1 MSHPR
6 KVTSFSF
13 ADDNVNVCTKSTMQ
27 TPKFGIIAALTKDG
41 IIGCNGKLPWA
52 SIAQDRDHFVN
63 TTRNKILIVG
73 RKTFADEDQTGS
85 HIKHVRVCIVVSR
98 TIDASD
104 LVSGKGHTKGPD
116 VKLARTFDEAL
127 HLSRELSGNNDL
139 CKTDGDIDCW
149 VAGGE
154 RIYREALQHSICQE
168 VHLTHIDMTLE
179 DQTSE
184 EKSIAYFPIDCLTQ
198 NGFEE
203 VSRVNSGLCTFS
215 VYKRQLPAKK

>member
-1 MSHPR
+1 M
-6 KVTSFSF
+6 
-13 ADDNVNVCTKSTMQ
+13 
-27 TPKFGIIAALTKDG
+27 
-41 IIGCNGKLPWA
+41 
-52 SIAQDRDHFVN
+52 
-63 TTRNKILIVG
+63 
-73 RKTFADEDQTGS
+73 
-85 HIKHVRVCIVVSR
+85 SR

-104 LVSGKGHTKGPD
+104 LVSGRGDKTGPD
-116 VKLARTFDEAL
+116 VKLARTFNEAL

-154 RIYREALQHSICQE
+154 CIYREALQHSNCQE
-168 VHLTHIDMTLE
+168 VHLTHIDMTVE
-179 DQTSE
+179 HQTSE
-184 EKSIAYFPIDCLTQ
+184 ENSIAHFPIDCLAQ